1 MEAPIIPPPTTT
13 TSPMC
18 PQCEE
23 IYHNLINSALYLSS
37 SDLMTELQLPLIK
50 ERSKDRKNQIGI
62 GDRSEKS
69 L

>member
-1 MEAPIIPPPTTT
+1 M
-13 TSPMC
+13 S

-50 ERSKDRKNQIGI
+50 GRLRDRKNQIGT
-62 GDRSEKS
+62 GDFSEKS
-69 L
+69 LRFIFFRI